1 MENNP
6 QNQVSNVV
14 KLRFPVDYENGQ
26 GKHKTIFGSD
36 IVILV
41 LGEEIKMDKCS
52 IRPIKLPPPNYRPI
66 GHEKNN
72 SINLIS
78 VLKYILYYFRGTN
91 MFSIWLGAF

>member
-1 MENNP
+1 MKISKVIAGATTSLENNP

-52 IRPIKLPPPNYRPI
+52 IRPIKLPPPNYRPK
-66 GHEKNN
+66 GHEK
-72 SINLIS
+72 IIRLI
-78 VLKYILYYFRGTN
+78 
-91 MFSIWLGAF
+91 